1 MYRRGCFFQKFCI
14 FLCSVFSLC
23 VVSCGKE
30 KTGNLERKQL
40 FSIKYGNFE
49 DQLDLFQLA
58 SPYVRPDTQLVMDD
72 GIFYLS
78 NSGAEKSS
86 G

>member
-1 MYRRGCFFQKFCI
+1 MYRRSRIFKGLCI
-14 FLCSVFSLC
+14 AVYCVFSFC
-23 VVSCGKE
+23 AVSGGKK

-58 SPYVRPDTQLVMDD
+58 SPYVRPDSQLVMDD
-72 GIFYLS
+72 GIFYLNRGIDS
-78 NSGAEKSS
+78 
-86 G
+86 

>member
-1 MYRRGCFFQKFCI
+1 MCYRSHFVKGLCI
-14 FLCSVFSLC
+14 FLCAVVSLC
-23 VVSCGKE
+23 AVSCGKE

-58 SPYVRPDTQLVMDD
+58 SPYVRPDSQLVMDD
-72 GIFYLS
+72 GIFY
-78 NSGAEKSS
+78 
-86 G
+86 